1 MKTEEVGLTKLAEM
15 IYNYCGIDYRKDI
28 SALES
33 KIKDRLNALGVS
45 AWEYCGYLKIE
56 PNEWD
61 ALVELI
67 TVNETYFFRE
77 ENALEEFQ
85 KEVLPQYVKRTPENP
100 LLIWSAACSTG
111 EEPYTLGML
120 VEQSGL
126 FSRGAVKIIATDI
139 NKKALHKAKSG
150 LYKKKSMSF
159 RRMPPEFYD
168 RFFIEFGDY
177 YKVKESIMEMV
188 EFKHM
193 NLLDDKMRE
202 KMGKVDIIFCRNVL
216 IYFDDAAIK
225 KIIDAFYNILNP
237 GGYLFLGH
245 AESITHLKT
254 GFKAIYT
261 PSTFYYKKGEK
272 I

>member
-1 MKTEEVGLTKLAEM
+1 M
-15 IYNYCGIDYRKDI
+15 IYSYCGIDYRRDI
-28 SALES
+28 SALGS
-33 KIKDRLNALGVS
+33 KIKERLNALGLS
-45 AWEYCGYLKIE
+45 SWEYCGYLKVE

-61 ALVELI
+61 ALIELI

-77 ENALEEFQ
+77 ENSLEEFQ
-85 KEVLPQYVKRTPENP
+85 KVILPQYVGHTPQNP

-111 EEPYTLGML
+111 EEPYTIGIL
-120 VEQSGL
+120 VQQSGL

-139 NKKALHKAKSG
+139 NKKALYKARSG
-150 LYKKKSMSF
+150 LYKKKSLSF

-168 RFFIEFGDY
+168 KFFIEFENY

-193 NLLDDKMRE
+193 NLLDDKLRE

-216 IYFDDAAIK
+216 IYFDDVAIK
-225 KIIDAFYNILNP
+225 KIIDAFYDILNP

-245 AESITHLKT
+245 AESIIHLKT
-254 GFKAIYT
+254 GFKVIYT
-261 PSTFYYKKGEK
+261 PSTFYYRKGEK
-272 I
+272 V

>member
-1 MKTEEVGLTKLAEM
+1 M

-28 SALES
+28 SALRS
-33 KIKDRLNALGVS
+33 KIKERLNALGLS
-45 AWEYCGYLKIE
+45 SWEYCGYLKVE

-61 ALVELI
+61 ALIELI

-77 ENALEEFQ
+77 ENSLEEFQ
-85 KEVLPQYVKRTPENP
+85 KVILPQYVGRTSQNP

-111 EEPYTLGML
+111 EEPYTIGIL

-126 FSRGAVKIIATDI
+126 FNRGAVKIIATDI

-150 LYKKKSMSF
+150 LYKKKSLSF
-159 RRMPPEFYD
+159 RRMPLELCD
-168 RFFIEFGDY
+168 KFFVGYGEY
-177 YKVKESIMEMV
+177 YKVKDSIMEMV
-188 EFKHM
+188 EFRHI
-193 NLLDDKMRE
+193 NLLDNKLKE

-225 KIIDAFYNILNP
+225 KIIDAFYDILNS

-254 GFKAIYT
+254 GFKVIYT